1 MSARVFMIKEES
13 DRHNNKLL
21 VFDANKQEIILWE
34 N

>member
-1 MSARVFMIKEES
+1 MAFMIKEES

-21 VFDANKQEIILWE
+21 VFDAKKQEIVLWK